1 MDPDVATHI
10 GHSQPATIFKAF
22 NEEQKKLS
30 NLAIF
35 LDDNHVFN
43 DYNIYKPF
51 QIITTEDTIMPKL
64 NT

>member
-22 NEEQKKLS
+22 NEEHKKLS
-30 NLAIF
+30 NFTIF
-35 LDDNHVFN
+35 LDNNHVFLM
-43 DYNIYKPF
+43 ITTYKPF
-51 QIITTEDTIMPKL
+51 QIITTEDAIMPKL

>member
-30 NLAIF
+30 NFTIF
-35 LDDNHVFN
+35 LDNKHVFLMIK
-43 DYNIYKPF
+43 IYKPF
-51 QIITTEDTIMPKL
+51 QIITTEDAIMPKL

>member
-30 NLAIF
+30 NFTIF
-35 LDDNHVFN
+35 LDNNHVFLMIT
-43 DYNIYKPF
+43 IYKPF
-51 QIITTEDTIMPKL
+51 QIITTADAIMPKL